1 MKCGLLSLILLA
13 GIVACH
19 SAPSPRPAV
28 VHGDGASPDRPVDL
42 STAHSEGAGIA
53 AQRTWLDQHYHGARI
68 KSQSLLF
75 APSAMDLITIVLPS
89 GEEREVYFDISSYF
103 GKW

>member
-1 MKCGLLSLILLA
+1 MKYGMLSLVLLA
-13 GIVACH
+13 GLVACQ
-19 SAPSPRPAV
+19 STPSPRSAIA
-28 VHGDGASPDRPVDL
+28 HGDGASPDRPVDL
-42 STAHSEGAGIA
+42 SAAHSEGEGIA
-53 AQRTWLDQHYHGARI
+53 AQRNWLDQHYPGARI

-75 APSAMDLITIVLPS
+75 EPSAMDLITVVLPS